1 MTKPNLYL
9 DVDGV
14 FFALYGIGDEPACYQ
29 LRPYAHSF
37 IRWVSTRFVCKW
49 LTCWSENDLCNQ
61 ALNVVS
67 PDGTVQRKLVNGFM
81 PLGYMGEA
89 LEFDYVNW
97 RAGTKRWL
105 PEHKSEDHERFPDK
119 IDSINIDSED
129 FYWLEDGISERS
141 LDALRMVGR
150 TDRYLYVD
158 ERGPDGLLLA
168 KALLEKK
175 LEERGR

>member
-37 IRWVSTRFVCKW
+37 IQWASTRFTCKW
-49 LTCWSENDLCNQ
+49 LTCWAEDQLCSQ
-61 ALNVVS
+61 VLNVVL
-67 PDGTVQRKLVNGFM
+67 PDKTVQRKVIGGFM
-81 PLGYMGEA
+81 ALGYMEEA
-89 LEFDYVNW
+89 LDFDYVNW
-97 RAGTKRWL
+97 KQGVRRWL
-105 PEHKSEDHERFPDK
+105 TDADKDDRWADK
-119 IDSINIDSED
+119 IDSIDLVNED

-141 LDALRMVGR
+141 HQALLHFGR

-168 KALLEKK
+168 KAW
-175 LEERGR
+175 LEEKLKERG